1 MKQAI
6 SEGMPMSTRANK
18 LADKQ
23 AFLSQFLQENA
34 TRLQGIISSYVAR
47 AGVAYGEAIQ
57 VVAQEVFHEMTIE
70 ALAHAD
76 RFDLTTLPWAWL
88 LAIALNIIKRRKA
101 RESKRHLYELP
112 VSELAPTAVSE
123 LDFFDQVTKRFAP
136 GADQVVATEE
146 QAREILALVSA
157 SDAHVLRLSIVD
169 GLTTE
174 QLAYELGI
182 NQVAARVRLHRAL
195 KRLRS
200 AWQRYEKRGEDYA

>member
-1 MKQAI
+1 
-6 SEGMPMSTRANK
+6 MSTRANE

-101 RESKRHLYELP
+101 HESKRHLYELP

-123 LDFFDQVTKRFAP
+123 LDFFDQVTRRFAP
-136 GADQVVATEE
+136 GADQVVVTEE

-157 SDAHVLRLSIVD
+157 SDAHILRMAIVD

-174 QLAYELGI
+174 QLAHELRI
-182 NQVAARVRLHRAL
+182 NQIAARVRLHRAL
-195 KRLRS
+195 KRLRA
-200 AWQRYEKRGEDYA
+200 AWQHYEKRGEDYA